1 MLSILDATFNGMGG
15 SEMYRSQ
22 LVPEAFPKQRPMMFQ
37 NWPQEDLEMYVG
49 GKYAKGDM

>member
-22 LVPEAFPKQRPMMFQ
+22 LVPEAFPKQKPMRFE
-37 NWPQEDLEMYVG
+37 NWSEEDLVMYVG
-49 GKYAKGDM
+49 GEYAKAAA